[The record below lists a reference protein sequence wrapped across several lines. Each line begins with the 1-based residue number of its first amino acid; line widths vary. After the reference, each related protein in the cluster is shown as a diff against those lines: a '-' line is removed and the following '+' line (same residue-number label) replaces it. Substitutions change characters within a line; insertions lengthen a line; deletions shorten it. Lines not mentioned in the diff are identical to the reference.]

1 MQHSYILK
9 RLGLMALT
17 ILCATFLTF
26 VMLRLTPGDPADLIL
41 KKVFVGSEEY
51 VGTQDE
57 RSVMEERYG
66 LNQPLFVQYG
76 RWLGQ
81 AATLDFG
88 HSYTSGQRV
97 SQELGLRVWPTLS
110 LAFSAMA
117 VSLAVTLL
125 LGALYNLAPFRGVK
139 TAINLSIVGSIAI
152 PNFYL
157 ALLLVLMF
165 SLRLDLLPVSG
176 YGTLAHYIL
185 PVATLACTYFGY
197 TTTILN
203 DSATQVRSQE
213 YILTAR
219 SKGLAPA
226 PLFSRHMLRN
236 SLVPV
241 VPYAALQLGYMLGG
255 VVVVE
260 TVFSWP
266 GVGKYL
272 VDSLQSKDMPVIQA
286 CIAFIALAFSGA
298 NLLADLVL
306 WLMDPRVRFT
316 RS

>member
-1 MQHSYILK
+1 MHASYILK
-9 RLGLMALT
+9 RLGLTALT
-17 ILCATFLTF
+17 VLCATFLTF
-26 VMLRLTPGDPADLIL
+26 VMLRLTPGDPAELII
-41 KKVFVGSEEY
+41 KKVFVGSEDYASSE
-51 VGTQDE
+51 VE
-57 RSVMEERYG
+57 RMNVEERYG
-66 LNQPLFVQYG
+66 LNRPFIAQYG
-76 RWLGQ
+76 TWLAK

-88 HSYTSGQRV
+88 HSYASGQRV
-97 SQELGLRVWPTLS
+97 SQELGLRIWPTLS

-117 VSLAVTLL
+117 VSLVVTLV
-125 LGALYNLAPFRGVK
+125 LGAVYNLVPAKPVRAAVDL
-139 TAINLSIVGSIAI
+139 TIVGSIAI

-157 ALLLVLMF
+157 ALLLVLFF

-176 YGTLAHYIL
+176 YGGLSHYIL

-203 DSATQVRSQE
+203 DSAAQVREKE

-219 SKGLAPA
+219 SKGLAP
-226 PLFSRHMLRN
+226 PLLFRRHMLRN
-236 SLVPV
+236 ALVPV

-272 VDSLQSKDMPVIQA
+272 VDSLQAKDMPVIQA

-298 NLLADLVL
+298 NLLADLAL
-306 WLMDPRVRFT
+306 WVIDPRVRFA
-316 RS
+316 RN